1 MNNPEQGTTHAQ
13 DERIVALAAD
23 YLGVEWERL
32 RGRGRDQYTVEARH
46 LLCYLLD
53 RAVYTRAA
61 IGRLL
66 VRDHSTI
73 IHAIGRVERSEALA
87 DEGRRL
93 VRAVLPFVGEGGGP
107 PAPGAVP
114 VRAVSRS
121 LLQAL
126 LGTLPLADVR
136 AVRAY
141 VCGALLGRERVPA
154 PQAAWGLCV
163 LAARPGVRAAVE
175 EVLES
180 CGLRP
185 YGGLITLQLGRA
197 GLPARA
203 LRGADPSTTYIED
216 TGIARHRRGPVG
228 VPPPAPTGAAR
239 PHGRGRKEGG

>member
-1 MNNPEQGTTHAQ
+1 MIPAEQRTEHARA
-13 DERIVALAAD
+13 ERIIALAAD
-23 YLGVEWERL
+23 YLGIEWERIS
-32 RGRGRDQYTVEARH
+32 GRKRDQHIVEARH

-53 RAVYTRAA
+53 RAGYTRAA
-61 IGRLL
+61 IGRILG
-66 VRDHSTI
+66 RDHSTI

-93 VRAVLPFVGEGGGP
+93 VRAVLPFVGEGGGS

-114 VRAVSRS
+114 VRAVSHS
-121 LLQAL
+121 LLRAL

-141 VCGALLGRERVPA
+141 VCGTLLGRERVPA
-154 PQAAWGLCV
+154 TLAAWGLCV

-185 YGGLITLQLGRA
+185 YGGLIGLQLGRA
-197 GLPARA
+197 WLPA
-203 LRGADPSTTYIED
+203 
-216 TGIARHRRGPVG
+216 
-228 VPPPAPTGAAR
+228 
-239 PHGRGRKEGG
+239 

>member
-1 MNNPEQGTTHAQ
+1 MTPATSGTGHARVEQ
-13 DERIVALAAD
+13 IIALAAD
-23 YLGVEWERL
+23 YLDVDWESL
-32 RGRGRDQYTVEARH
+32 RGRRRDQYIVEARH

-53 RAVYTRAA
+53 RAGYTRAA
-61 IGRLL
+61 ISRLL
-66 VRDHSTI
+66 GRDHSTI
-73 IHAIGRVERSEALA
+73 IHAIGRIERSEALA

-93 VRAVLPFVGEGGGP
+93 VRTVLPFVGEGGGP

-114 VRAVSRS
+114 MRAVSHC
-121 LLQAL
+121 LLRAL

-141 VCGALLGRERVPA
+141 VCGTLLGRERVPA

-185 YGGLITLQLGRA
+185 YGGLIALQLGRA
-197 GLPARA
+197 GLVA
-203 LRGADPSTTYIED
+203 
-216 TGIARHRRGPVG
+216 
-228 VPPPAPTGAAR
+228 
-239 PHGRGRKEGG
+239 

>member
-1 MNNPEQGTTHAQ
+1 MKNPEQGTTHAR

-23 YLGVEWERL
+23 YLGVDWEHL
-32 RGRGRDQYTVEARH
+32 RGRGRDQYTAEARH

-53 RAVYTRAA
+53 RAGYTRAA

-66 VRDHSTI
+66 GRDHSTI
-73 IHAIGRVERSEALA
+73 IHAIGRIERSEALA

-93 VRAVLPFVGEGGGP
+93 VRAVLPFVGEGGGT

-141 VCGALLGRERVPA
+141 VCGTLLGRERVPA

-185 YGGLITLQLGRA
+185 YGGLIALQLGRA
-197 GLPARA
+197 GL
-203 LRGADPSTTYIED
+203 
-216 TGIARHRRGPVG
+216 
-228 VPPPAPTGAAR
+228 AA
-239 PHGRGRKEGG
+239 